1 MINRL
6 GEMVE
11 TLTTVTAAE
20 PARIGGDTA
29 IKDAANLFRLL
40 ADQTRLRILTMLSE
54 RDEMCVRE
62 LWERLGQSQ
71 PAVSHHLG
79 LLRAGGV
86 VDTRHEG
93 KHIYYRINPPRF
105 EEVLGAMRFTQVGLR
120 MLSKNLGR
128 RSEPN
133 TGEQAPTAYVAIG
146 A

>member
-11 TLTTVTAAE
+11 TLATAE
-20 PARIGGDTA
+20 PEKIGGDTA
-29 IKDAANLFRLL
+29 IRDAANLFRLL
-40 ADQTRLRILTMLSE
+40 SDQTRLRILTMLSE

-86 VDTRHEG
+86 VETRHEG
-93 KHIYYRINPPRF
+93 KHIYYRIHPPRF

-120 MLSKNLGR
+120 MLSKNLDR
-128 RSEPN
+128 RSEAHL
-133 TGEQAPTAYVAIG
+133 TADQAPAAYATMG